1 MCTKSKCIQKSNGG
15 GRVPFRVVMANGFQ
29 FMQDG
34 GSKDPVWACGKG
46 VKERSTVGHMQQF
59 SRVVEN
65 SLPLMSLVITS
76 VCDYSEDCPKCAQ
89 WLSRKQ
95 KFMLTQ
101 SIYNEPSLYY
111 VVGQLKLA
119 VSSGLLVF
127 RELQLQSNCNCN
139 GSKSKHMHMH
149 TPTHI
154 RCIRCMTL
162 RICVCVTRNT
172 AINGPGEILKQ
183 LTVEELLETLKDFV
197 QKIFN
202 N

>member
-29 FMQDG
+29 FMQEG
-34 GSKDPVWACGKG
+34 GSKETLCGRFEGEG

-127 RELQLQSNCNCN
+127 RELQLQSNWF
-139 GSKSKHMHMH
+139 KVQTHAHAH
-149 TPTHI
+149 THTH
-154 RCIRCMTL
+154 TL
-162 RICVCVTRNT
+162 HTLHDVAHLCVCHS
-172 AINGPGEILKQ
+172 KYC
-183 LTVEELLETLKDFV
+183 D
-197 QKIFN
+197 
-202 N
+202 

>member
-1 MCTKSKCIQKSNGG
+1 MHSEVKRRGKSSVPCCNGK
-15 GRVPFRVVMANGFQ
+15 RFPVHARRRQ
-29 FMQDG
+29 LR
-34 GSKDPVWACGKG
+34 DPVWACGRGGG
-46 VKERSTVGHMQQF
+46 VKKRCTVGHMQQF

-127 RELQLQSNCNCN
+127 RELQLQSNWF
-139 GSKSKHMHMH
+139 KVQTHAHAH
-149 TPTHI
+149 THTHS
-154 RCIRCMTL
+154 RPRCMTL
-162 RICVCVTRNT
+162 RICVCHS
-172 AINGPGEILKQ
+172 KYC
-183 LTVEELLETLKDFV
+183 D
-197 QKIFN
+197 
-202 N
+202 